1 METVQQPQTPGS
13 SRQKIE
19 HSEEQWRSRLT
30 PLQFRV
36 LRQKAT
42 ELPFSGV
49 LTWNHEAGSYCCAG
63 CGEVLFLSNGKFD
76 SGCGWPSFFR
86 PANPASISEQDDTSL
101 GMFRIEVTC
110 SKCGGHL
117 GHLFPDG
124 PMPTGMRYCINSA
137 AMTFEPLRQVG

>member
-1 METVQQPQTPGS
+1 MQTLQPVESQAQEKVV
-13 SRQKIE
+13 R
-19 HSEEQWRSRLT
+19 SEAEWRSLLT
-30 PLQFRV
+30 PQQYRI

-49 LTWNHEAGSYCCAG
+49 LTYNHASGSYRCAG
-63 CGEVLFLSNGKFD
+63 CGEVLFQSSAKFD
-76 SGCGWPSFFR
+76 SGCGWPSFVR
-86 PANPASISEQDDTSL
+86 PAEPQAIAEQDDTSL

-110 SKCGGHL
+110 SHCGGHL

-137 AMTFEPLRQVG
+137 AMTFEPAK